1 MSHCP
6 SLGIPMQI
14 DPARSALWR
23 VRAEHYRIRAAV
35 SASPGAQLAY
45 SVLADCAESI
55 ADRFAQGEFGNR
67 AQAVV
72 ESDRPERP
80 ATD

>member
-1 MSHCP
+1 
-6 SLGIPMQI
+6 MQT

-35 SASPGAQLAY
+35 SAAPGAQLAY
-45 SVLADCAESI
+45 SVLADCAEGI
-55 ADRFAQGEFGNR
+55 ADRFARGEFGGR
-67 AQAVV
+67 ALAVL
-72 ESDRPERP
+72 ESDRPERS